1 MNTRLAVTLVAFCA
15 ALSAAF
21 AMSTDALAHHGWGEY
36 DANKTLNLTGSITES
51 NYTNPHGAIRLK
63 AGDDGRTWL
72 VILAPPGRMNSRGL
86 SQEMLRV
93 GTTATVT
100 GYPHRETADELRAE
114 RITIDGKTIE
124 LR

>member
-1 MNTRLAVTLVAFCA
+1 MKTRRAGTLVALCT
-15 ALSAAF
+15 ALSAALV
-21 AMSTDALAHHGWGEY
+21 MSTNALAHHGWGDY
-36 DANKTLNLTGSITES
+36 DANKTLTLTGAITES
-51 NYTNPHGAIRLK
+51 SYTNPHGAIRLK
-63 AGDDGRTWL
+63 VGEDGRTWL

-93 GTTATVT
+93 GTTATVI